1 MNSNS
6 NHTIFY
12 KYGISIVYLVKWIL
26 ISGLIALM
34 AGTASAVFLESLAWA
49 TEYREAHDWLLYLL
63 PLGGLAVGLL
73 YHYFGREVEAG
84 NNQII
89 DQVHKPETII
99 KARMAPLV
107 FLGTVATHFF
117 GGSAGREGT
126 AIQMSASLADQISKV
141 FKLSKRDRR
150 IILIAGIS
158 AGFGSV
164 FGTPLAG
171 AIFGLEVVVIGRMR
185 YDAILPSFIASVL
198 ANWVTIYVWG
208 VHHHQYHLDIETA
221 GIIKDIGNSYLVLYA
236 SIAGVFFGLASM
248 MFSKFTSL
256 VGKFFKS
263 KISYKPLIPFVGG
276 LIIIAMVLVLDYF
289 GINDGVGER
298 SRFIGLGLP
307 TIADSFTQQL
317 PAYTWFFKLIF
328 TGVTL
333 GTLFKGGEVTPLF
346 FIGATL
352 GNALAL
358 ILPLPVSFLAAIGFV
373 AVFAGAANTP
383 IATTLMAMELFG
395 GDIGIYA
402 GVASV
407 VAYIFSGHTSIYSSQ
422 KVGSAKNATLMR
434 DKGKSLKDL

>member
-1 MNSNS
+1 
-6 NHTIFY
+6 
-12 KYGISIVYLVKWIL
+12 
-26 ISGLIALM
+26 M
-34 AGTASAVFLESLAWA
+34 AGTASAIFLESLAFV
-49 TEYREAHDWLLYLL
+49 TDYREAHSWLIYLL
-63 PLGGLAVGLL
+63 PVGGLIVGLF
-73 YHYFGREVEAG
+73 YHYLGKEVEAG
-84 NNQII
+84 NNLII
-89 DQVHKPETII
+89 DQVHKPETVI

-107 FLGTVATHFF
+107 FLGTVATHLF

-126 AIQMSASLADQISKV
+126 AIQMSASLADQISRI
-141 FKLSKRDRR
+141 FKLNKQDRQ

-185 YDAILPSFIASVL
+185 YESILPSFVASIL
-198 ANWVTIYVWG
+198 ANWVTIYIWG

-248 MFSKFTSL
+248 MFSRFTSF
-256 VGKFFKS
+256 VGKVFREN
-263 KISYKPLIPFVGG
+263 ISYKPLIPFVGG
-276 LIIIAMVLVLDYF
+276 IVIILMVLVLDYF
-289 GINDGVGER
+289 GVNDDVGER
-298 SRFIGLGLP
+298 SRFLGLGLP
-307 TIADSFTQQL
+307 TISAAFTEQL
-317 PAYTWFFKLIF
+317 PAYTWLFKLIF

-333 GTLFKGGEVTPLF
+333 GALFKGGEVTPLF

-358 ILPLPVSFLAAIGFV
+358 IMPLPVSFLAAIGFV

-383 IATTLMAMELFG
+383 IATTFMAMELFG
-395 GDIGIYA
+395 GEIGIYA

-422 KVGSAKNATLMR
+422 TVGSAKTDSLTK

>member
-1 MNSNS
+1 LKIKNHNFSNYS
-6 NHTIFY
+6 VSLAYLF
-12 KYGISIVYLVKWIL
+12 KWVAISIV
-26 ISGLIALM
+26 IALM
-34 AGTASAVFLESLAWA
+34 AGSASALFLVSLEWA
-49 TEYREAHDWLLYLL
+49 TDYREAHDWLIYLL
-63 PLGGLAVGLL
+63 PVGGLVVGLL
-73 YHYFGREVEAG
+73 YHYFGKEVEAG

-89 DQVHKPETII
+89 DQVHNPENII

-126 AIQMSASLADQISKV
+126 AIQMSASLADQISRILTLNKH
-141 FKLSKRDRR
+141 DRR

-185 YDAILPSFIASVL
+185 YDAILPAFLSSIL
-198 ANWVTIYVWG
+198 ANWVTYMWG
-208 VHHHQYHLDIETA
+208 VHHHHYHLDIETA
-221 GIIKDIGNSYLVLYA
+221 SIIKEVGNSYLVLYA

-248 MFSKFTSL
+248 LFSRFTSF
-256 VGKFFKS
+256 VGKSFK
-263 KISYKPLIPFVGG
+263 KMISFKPLIPFAGG
-276 LIIIAMVLVLDYF
+276 IVIIIMVLILDYF
-289 GINDGVGER
+289 GINDVAGER
-298 SRFIGLGLP
+298 SRFLGLGLP
-307 TIADSFTQQL
+307 TIADAFTEQL

-358 ILPLPVSFLAAIGFV
+358 VLPLPVSFLAAIGFV

-383 IATTLMAMELFG
+383 IATTFMAMELFG
-395 GDIGIYA
+395 GEIGIYA
-402 GVASV
+402 AVASV

-422 KVGSAKNATLMR
+422 KVGSAKNSNLIK
-434 DKGKSLKDL
+434 DKGKSLRDL